1 MHDALCVL
9 NTTIKNHMVTYGGG
23 HAEMVMAQAC
33 DELAKTTPGKE
44 ALAIEAFARALRSIP
59 IILCNNGGY
68 DS

>member
-9 NTTIKNHMVTYGGG
+9 VTTIKNHKITYGGG
-23 HAEMVMAQAC
+23 FSEMTMAQAC
-33 DELAKTTPGKE
+33 DKLADSYPGKQ
-44 ALAIEAFARALRSIP
+44 ALAIRGFATALRQIP